1 MEYKIIRGFDRE
13 KKALNCMDMSLLN
26 EQFRTPDEHGIYRP
40 FQRIYGFRKG
50 PRQSGEIQWYII
62 NYHILKKLACLD
74 FDSYLDVGAAEGYTA
89 YLIGKLFGVKVSV
102 CDFCEELC
110 NKSRELFGI
119 DSKVANGSELP
130 YKDNEF
136 DVVLCTET
144 LEHIPDL
151 PKALSE
157 LIRVSRKAV
166 VITVPHESPE
176 LIERNI
182 TGKGKGSSHVHSFDL
197 NSLDH
202 LEYPVIATRF
212 YSPSPL
218 LLISARI
225 IEAVPR
231 KYNENMKYP
240 KIVID
245 GYNAFIPVLS
255 KIFGKR
261 VASLLIRL
269 DELVCRFTTSYNGV
283 SYVIIK
289 DPTVEK
295 KQSVKVSPRYLMD
308 FSVPYHYLGKT
319 RQEKS

>member
-1 MEYKIIRGFDRE
+1 MGHKLIKGFNGERM
-13 KKALNCMDMSLLN
+13 ALNCMDSDELN
-26 EQFRTPDEHGIYRP
+26 EQFKTPDEQGIYRS
-40 FQRIYGFRKG
+40 FQPIYGFRKG
-50 PRQSGEIQWYII
+50 TRHSGDIQWYII
-62 NYHILKKLACLD
+62 NYHILKKLACLN
-74 FDSYLDVGAAEGYTA
+74 FDSYLDVGAAEGYSA
-89 YLIGKLFGVKVSV
+89 YLIGKLFGVKVSL

-110 NKSRELFGI
+110 NKSRELFGM
-119 DSKVANGSELP
+119 DSRMADGSGLP
-130 YKDNEF
+130 FKDNEF

-151 PKALSE
+151 PKSLSE
-157 LIRVSRKAV
+157 LIRVARKAV

-197 NSLDH
+197 NSLDN
-202 LEYPVIATRF
+202 LEYPVIATGF
-212 YSPSPL
+212 FSPSL
-218 LLISARI
+218 LLRFLAIL

-245 GYNAFIPVLS
+245 VYNAFIPVLR
-255 KIFGKR
+255 KIFGKGA
-261 VASLLIRL
+261 ASLLILL
-269 DELVCRFTTSYNGV
+269 DELVCKFTTPYNGV

-308 FSVPYHYLGKT
+308 FSIPYHYLKKT
-319 RQEKS
+319 RQEDK

>member
-1 MEYKIIRGFDRE
+1 MGHKLIRGFDEE
-13 KKALNCMDMSLLN
+13 KMALNCMDATELN
-26 EQFRTPDEHGIYRP
+26 EQFRTPDEHGIYRS
-40 FQRIYGFRKG
+40 FQPIYGFRKG
-50 PRQSGEIQWYII
+50 VRHPGDIQWYII
-62 NYHILKKLACLD
+62 NYHILNKLACLD
-74 FDSYLDVGAAEGYTA
+74 FDSYLDVGAAEGYSA
-89 YLIGKLFGVKVSV
+89 YLIGKLFGVKVSL
-102 CDFCEELC
+102 CDFCEEFC
-110 NKSRELFGI
+110 NKSRDLFGM
-119 DSKVANGSELP
+119 DSKVADGSELP

-157 LIRVSRKAV
+157 LIRVARKAV

-202 LEYPVIATRF
+202 LEYPVIATGF
-212 YSPSPL
+212 YSPSL
-218 LLISARI
+218 LLRISARI

-231 KYNENMKYP
+231 KHNENMKYP
-240 KIVID
+240 KIVIH
-245 GYNAFIPVLS
+245 GYNAFIPVLR
-255 KIFGKR
+255 KICGKR

-269 DELVCRFTTSYNGV
+269 DELVCKYTSPYNGV

-295 KQSVKVSPRYLMD
+295 KRSVKVSPRYLMD
-308 FSVPYHYLGKT
+308 FSIPYHYLKKT
-319 RQEKS
+319 RQEDK

>member
-1 MEYKIIRGFDRE
+1 MGHKLIRGFDGE
-13 KKALNCMDMSLLN
+13 KMALNCMDETVLN
-26 EQFRTPDEHGIYRP
+26 QQFKMPDENGMYRS
-40 FQRIYGFRKG
+40 FQPIYGFRKG
-50 PRQSGEIQWYII
+50 ARHSGDIQWYII

-74 FDSYLDVGAAEGYTA
+74 FDSYLDVGAAEGYSA
-89 YLIGKLFGVKVSV
+89 YLIGKLFGVKVSL

-110 NKSRELFGI
+110 NKSRELFGM
-119 DSKVANGSELP
+119 DSRVADGHELP

-157 LIRVSRKAV
+157 LIRVAKKAV

-176 LIERNI
+176 LIEKNI
-182 TGKGKGSSHVHSFDL
+182 TGKGKGSSHIHSFDL
-197 NSLDH
+197 NSLNH
-202 LEYPVIATRF
+202 LEYPVIATGF
-212 YSPSPL
+212 YSPSRL
-218 LLISARI
+218 LRISARI

-231 KYNENMKYP
+231 KHSEKMKYP

-245 GYNAFIPVLS
+245 GYNTVIPVLRMF
-255 KIFGKR
+255 FGKR

-269 DELVCRFTTSYNGV
+269 DDLVCRFTTPYYGV

-295 KQSVKVSPRYLMD
+295 KQSVKVSPRYLKD
-308 FSVPYHYLGKT
+308 FSIPYHYLGKT

>member
-1 MEYKIIRGFDRE
+1 MEYKIIRGFDGE
-13 KKALNCMDMSLLN
+13 KKALNCMNKADLN
-26 EQFRTPDEHGIYRP
+26 EQLKTPDENGIYRP
-40 FQRIYGFRKG
+40 FQRIYGFRNG
-50 PRQSGEIQWYII
+50 PRHSGEIQWYII

-74 FDSYLDVGAAEGYTA
+74 FDSYLDVGAAEGYSA
-89 YLIGKLFGVKVSV
+89 FLIGKLFGVKVSL

-110 NKSRELFGI
+110 NKSRELFGM
-119 DSKVANGSELP
+119 DSRVADGSELP

-157 LIRVSRKAV
+157 LIRVARKAV

-202 LEYPVIATRF
+202 LEYPVIATGF

-245 GYNAFIPVLS
+245 VYNAFIPVLRN
-255 KIFGKR
+255 ILGKR
-261 VASLLIRL
+261 AASLLIRL
-269 DELVCRFTTSYNGV
+269 DDLVCKFTTPYNGV

-308 FSVPYHYLGKT
+308 FSIPYHYLKKT
-319 RQEKS
+319 SQEE